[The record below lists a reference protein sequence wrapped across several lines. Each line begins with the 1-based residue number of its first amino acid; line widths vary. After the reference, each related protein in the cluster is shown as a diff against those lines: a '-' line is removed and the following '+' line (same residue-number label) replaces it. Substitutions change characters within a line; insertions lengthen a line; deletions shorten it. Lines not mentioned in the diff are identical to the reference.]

1 MPTAQD
7 ILETLVRLEGT
18 GQYVSGMERLDA
30 AHRKTAESQLRLIA
44 QQRQFATA
52 GAAIAGVSATAAVF
66 VLRQADAFDKYR
78 NKLEIATQ
86 STEKA
91 ARIFEAAKQYANV
104 TPFSTGG
111 VVDAAARLEMYGMT
125 AAKWLPLAGDMAGAM
140 GRDITQAVEAIADAV
155 SGGGLERLKEFG
167 VGSMQLKKAGWTG
180 SYQDQQGIESM
191 KKALADL
198 IGERYMGGAAR
209 MSTTLSGKLST
220 LQGEFETLAADIGND
235 LKPQVMSMVS
245 NGIRLINLLKD
256 IGPAGRKMAADL
268 LTIGAVGGTVAVIVG
283 KYKMWQTQQA
293 LMRMIAQQTAIANQ
307 EEAAAVNTAAA
318 AYDKKAASQRGA
330 NASGQAQTATAQASA
345 AVNRSHPML
354 WDSMDDYVNGPVRT
368 GTRTGAGAGGSG
380 WTRSGFF
387 GRPQNGL
394 FGGRYGRPL
403 QGTAGMIQQTAG
415 FTMAATSLSR
425 VDWGG
430 EWKAGSDNIAQLAKA
445 AGYAAG
451 AFNPLIFAATGAA
464 DALGNIIDAAAQKRL
479 DRAAAEA
486 DRGIGFGPGGNPL
499 RTSEELQKEYERQ
512 RELLPGRYESPDDFV
527 KRIRKAQA
535 EAEARANRTKQQR
548 KERADVEAAL
558 GLAKPQQDVL
568 STRSGVAES
577 AYKDLLDQ
585 SKAADDL
592 IRNYSRLQGLL
603 GNVTRAMDAEAKQH
617 ERTAGLL
624 AQKAGLTK
632 DAAEKADLLA
642 QAEQELAAAG
652 QLQAESTRMQRDL
665 TNELADAQKR
675 LAEEARKATK
685 ELIDQQFAATDKG
698 IGTQEAKLR
707 FLAAA
712 YGETSGQAKSAYEQ
726 LAKMNAA
733 GAQQAFMLGD
743 LARGYDMVTSA
754 IEAMRSAQNVLT
766 KSLEKSLD
774 VGSAYADY
782 LDAIGQTEQADA
794 FRRQSLSRKQADLAQ
809 QYFAEGDAASGYR
822 AAAAAERLAR
832 TGMKPEKGKR
842 GGVIGGIGN
851 DADVFGGKA
860 VTGALYA
867 PAMQAANRQPIIVQ
881 PQTNINLQDGFID
894 KSKIRVHVNKGN
906 AYEALAQ

>member
-78 NKLEIATQ
+78 NKLEIATK

-111 VVDAAARLEMYGMT
+111 AVDAAARLEMYGMT

-167 VGSMQLKKAGWTG
+167 VGSMQLTKAGWTG

-268 LTIGAVGGTVAVIVG
+268 LTIGAVGGTVALIVG

-307 EEAAAVNTAAA
+307 EEAAAVNMAAA

-451 AFNPLIFAATGAA
+451 AFNPLILAATGAA
-464 DALGNIIDAAAQKRL
+464 DALGNVIDTIAQKGL

-486 DRGIGFGPGGNPL
+486 NRGIGFGPGGNPL
-499 RTSEELQKEYERQ
+499 RTTEELQKQYEKE
-512 RELLPGRYESPDDFV
+512 RELLPGRYESPADFI
-527 KRIRKAQA
+527 KRIRKAQE
-535 EAEARANRTKQQR
+535 EADARAARTRRTR
-548 KERADVEAAL
+548 KERADVEGAL
-558 GLAKPQQDVL
+558 ALAKPQQDVL
-568 STRSGVAES
+568 STRSGVAEG

-632 DAAEKADLLA
+632 DAAEKAELLA

-665 TNELADAQKR
+665 TNELADAQKEQ
-675 LAEEARKATK
+675 AEKASEAMRKASADRMKSAEARAALIETVFGEESDQARQAQE
-685 ELIDQQFAATDKG
+685 ELARLYAA
-698 IGTQEAKLR
+698 E
-707 FLAAA
+707 
-712 YGETSGQAKSAYEQ
+712 
-726 LAKMNAA
+726 
-733 GAQQAFMLGD
+733 AQQAMALGD
-743 LARGYDMVTSA
+743 VADAHTLARQAVEAHRNAQRDLTGE
-754 IEAMRSAQNVLT
+754 IETA
-766 KSLEKSLD
+766 LD

-794 FRRQSLSRKQADLAQ
+794 FRRQSLSRKQAELAQ

-832 TGMKPEKGKR
+832 TGMKPERGKR
-842 GGVIGGIGN
+842 GGFIGGIGN
-851 DADVFGGKA
+851 DMDVFGGKA

>member
-78 NKLEIATQ
+78 NKLEIATK
-86 STEKA
+86 SPEKA

-111 VVDAAARLEMYGMT
+111 AVDAAARLEMYGMT

-167 VGSMQLKKAGWTG
+167 VGSMQLTKAGWTG

-268 LTIGAVGGTVAVIVG
+268 LTIGAVGGTVALIVG

-307 EEAAAVNTAAA
+307 EEAAAVNMAAA

-451 AFNPLIFAATGAA
+451 AFNPLILAATGAA
-464 DALGNIIDAAAQKRL
+464 DALGNVIDTIAQKGL

-486 DRGIGFGPGGNPL
+486 NRGIGFGPGGNPL
-499 RTSEELQKEYERQ
+499 RTTEELQKQYEKE
-512 RELLPGRYESPDDFV
+512 RELLPGRYESPADFI
-527 KRIRKAQA
+527 KRIRKAQE
-535 EAEARANRTKQQR
+535 EADARAARTRRTR
-548 KERADVEAAL
+548 KERADVEGAL
-558 GLAKPQQDVL
+558 ALAKPQQDVL
-568 STRSGVAES
+568 STRSGVAEG

-632 DAAEKADLLA
+632 DAAEKAELLA

-665 TNELADAQKR
+665 TNELADARKDLSKQD
-675 LAEEARKATK
+675 EDNARKARQRVMD
-685 ELIDQQFAATDKG
+685 EQQERASLIETV
-698 IGTQEAKLR
+698 
-707 FLAAA
+707 
-712 YGETSGQAKSAYEQ
+712 YGKNSPQMRQAHE
-726 LAKMNAA
+726 
-733 GAQQAFMLGD
+733 D
-743 LARGYDMVTSA
+743 LARLYAG
-754 IEAMRSAQNVLT
+754 EAAHAQQLGEMADAYRFARL
-766 KSLEKSLD
+766 SLEEYRAAIKTLSGAMEEALD

-832 TGMKPEKGKR
+832 TGMKPERGKR
-842 GGVIGGIGN
+842 GGFIGGIGN
-851 DADVFGGKA
+851 DMDVFGGKA

>member
-7 ILETLVRLEGT
+7 ILETLVRLEGA

-66 VLRQADAFDKYR
+66 VLRQADAFDRYR
-78 NKLEIATQ
+78 NKLEIATK

-111 VVDAAARLEMYGMT
+111 AVDAAARLEMYGMT

-167 VGSMQLKKAGWTG
+167 VGSMQLTKAGWTG

-479 DRAAAEA
+479 DRAAEA
-486 DRGIGFGPGGNPL
+486 ANVGVGFGPGGNPL
-499 RTSEELQKEYERQ
+499 RTSEELQKQYERE
-512 RELLPGRYESPDDFV
+512 RELLPGRYESPDDFI

-558 GLAKPQQDVL
+558 ALAKPRQDVL

-624 AQKAGLTK
+624 AQKAGQTK

-665 TNELADAQKR
+665 TNELADAQKEQ
-675 LAEEARKATK
+675 AEKASEAMRKASADRMKNAEARAALIETVFGEESDQARQAQE
-685 ELIDQQFAATDKG
+685 ELARLYAA
-698 IGTQEAKLR
+698 E
-707 FLAAA
+707 
-712 YGETSGQAKSAYEQ
+712 
-726 LAKMNAA
+726 
-733 GAQQAFMLGD
+733 AQQAMALGD
-743 LARGYDMVTSA
+743 VADAHTLARQAVEAHRNAQRDLTGE
-754 IEAMRSAQNVLT
+754 IEKA
-766 KSLEKSLD
+766 LD

-832 TGMKPEKGKR
+832 AGMKPEKGKR
-842 GGVIGGIGN
+842 GGFIGGIGG
-851 DADVFGGKA
+851 DMDVFGGKA

>member
-78 NKLEIATQ
+78 NKLEIATK

-111 VVDAAARLEMYGMT
+111 VVDAEARLEMYGMT

-180 SYQDQQGIESM
+180 SHQDQQGIESM

-268 LTIGAVGGTVAVIVG
+268 LTIGAVGGTVALIVG

-486 DRGIGFGPGGNPL
+486 NRGIGFGPGGNPL
-499 RTSEELQKEYERQ
+499 RTSEELQKQYERE
-512 RELLPGRYESPDDFV
+512 RELLPGRYESPDEFI

-665 TNELADAQKR
+665 TNKLADAQKEQ
-675 LAEEARKATK
+675 AEKASEAMRKASADRMKNAEARAALIETVFGEESDQARQAQE
-685 ELIDQQFAATDKG
+685 ELARLYAA
-698 IGTQEAKLR
+698 E
-707 FLAAA
+707 
-712 YGETSGQAKSAYEQ
+712 
-726 LAKMNAA
+726 
-733 GAQQAFMLGD
+733 AQQAMALGD
-743 LARGYDMVTSA
+743 VADAHTLARQAVEAHRNAQRDLTGE
-754 IEAMRSAQNVLT
+754 IEKA
-766 KSLEKSLD
+766 LD

-832 TGMKPEKGKR
+832 AGMKPEKGKR
-842 GGVIGGIGN
+842 GGFIGGIGN

>member
-78 NKLEIATQ
+78 NKLEIATK

-111 VVDAAARLEMYGMT
+111 VTDAAARLEMYGMT

-167 VGSMQLKKAGWTG
+167 VGSMQLTKAGWTG

-268 LTIGAVGGTVAVIVG
+268 LTIGAVGGTVALIVG

-307 EEAAAVNTAAA
+307 EEAAAVNAAAA

-354 WDSMDDYVNGPVRT
+354 WDSMDDYVNGPVGR
-368 GTRTGAGAGGSG
+368 GMRTGAGAGGSG

-535 EAEARANRTKQQR
+535 EAEARANRTKQRR

-558 GLAKPQQDVL
+558 ALAKPRQDVL

-632 DAAEKADLLA
+632 DAAEKAELLA

-652 QLQAESTRMQRDL
+652 QLQAEATAMQRDL
-665 TNELADAQKR
+665 TEKLRDARKDLSKQD
-675 LAEEARKATK
+675 EEDARKARQRVMD
-685 ELIDQQFAATDKG
+685 EQQERASLVETVYGKNSPQMRQAHEDLARLYAGEAAHAQQLGET
-698 IGTQEAKLR
+698 
-707 FLAAA
+707 AAA
-712 YGETSGQAKSAYEQ
+712 YR
-726 LAKMNAA
+726 
-733 GAQQAFMLGD
+733 F
-743 LARGYDMVTSA
+743 AR
-754 IEAMRSAQNVLT
+754 L
-766 KSLEKSLD
+766 SLEEYRAAMETLSGAMEEALD

-809 QYFAEGDAASGYR
+809 QYFAQGDAASGYR

-832 TGMKPEKGKR
+832 AGMKPEKGKR
-842 GGVIGGIGN
+842 GGFIGGIGN

>member
-30 AHRKTAESQLRLIA
+30 AHRKAAESQLRLIA
-44 QQRQFATA
+44 QQRQFAMA

-78 NKLEIATQ
+78 NKLEIATK

-368 GTRTGAGAGGSG
+368 GTRTGAGGSG

-486 DRGIGFGPGGNPL
+486 NRGIGFGPGGNPL

-512 RELLPGRYESPDDFV
+512 RELLPGRYESPDDFI

-624 AQKAGLTK
+624 AQKAGQTQ

-665 TNELADAQKR
+665 TNELADAQKEQ
-675 LAEEARKATK
+675 AEKASEAMRKASADRMKNAEARAALIETVFGEESDQARQAQE
-685 ELIDQQFAATDKG
+685 ELARLYAA
-698 IGTQEAKLR
+698 E
-707 FLAAA
+707 
-712 YGETSGQAKSAYEQ
+712 
-726 LAKMNAA
+726 
-733 GAQQAFMLGD
+733 AQQAMALGD
-743 LARGYDMVTSA
+743 VADAHTLARQAVEAHRNAQRDLTGE
-754 IEAMRSAQNVLT
+754 IEKA
-766 KSLEKSLD
+766 LD

-832 TGMKPEKGKR
+832 AGMKPEKGKR
-842 GGVIGGIGN
+842 GGFIGGIGN

>member
-7 ILETLVRLEGT
+7 ILETLVRLEGA

-66 VLRQADAFDKYR
+66 VLRQADAFDRYR

-293 LMRMIAQQTAIANQ
+293 LMRMIAKQTAIANQ

-486 DRGIGFGPGGNPL
+486 SAAFGFGPGGNPL

-624 AQKAGLTK
+624 AQKAGQTK

-665 TNELADAQKR
+665 TNKLADAQKEQ
-675 LAEEARKATK
+675 AEKASEAMRKASADRMKNAEARAALIETVFGEESDQARQAQE
-685 ELIDQQFAATDKG
+685 ELARLYAA
-698 IGTQEAKLR
+698 E
-707 FLAAA
+707 
-712 YGETSGQAKSAYEQ
+712 
-726 LAKMNAA
+726 
-733 GAQQAFMLGD
+733 AQQAMALGD
-743 LARGYDMVTSA
+743 VADAHTLARQAVEAHRNAQRDLTGE
-754 IEAMRSAQNVLT
+754 IEKA
-766 KSLEKSLD
+766 LD

-809 QYFAEGDAASGYR
+809 QYFAQGDAASGYR

-832 TGMKPEKGKR
+832 TGMKPERGKR
-842 GGVIGGIGN
+842 GGFIGGIGN

>member
-7 ILETLVRLEGT
+7 ILETLVRLEGA

-66 VLRQADAFDKYR
+66 VLRQADAFDRYR

-293 LMRMIAQQTAIANQ
+293 LMRMIAKQTAIANQ

-486 DRGIGFGPGGNPL
+486 GAAFGFGPGGNPL
-499 RTSEELQKEYERQ
+499 RTSEELQKEYERE

-624 AQKAGLTK
+624 AQKAGQTK

-665 TNELADAQKR
+665 TNKLADAQKKQ
-675 LAEEARKATK
+675 AEKASEAMRKASADRMKNAEARAALIETVFGEESDQARQAQE
-685 ELIDQQFAATDKG
+685 ELARLYAA
-698 IGTQEAKLR
+698 E
-707 FLAAA
+707 
-712 YGETSGQAKSAYEQ
+712 
-726 LAKMNAA
+726 
-733 GAQQAFMLGD
+733 AQQAMALGD
-743 LARGYDMVTSA
+743 VADAHTLARQAVEAHRNAQRDLTGE
-754 IEAMRSAQNVLT
+754 IEKA
-766 KSLEKSLD
+766 LD

-832 TGMKPEKGKR
+832 AGMKPEKGKR
-842 GGVIGGIGN
+842 GGFIGGIGN

>member
-7 ILETLVRLEGT
+7 ILETLVRLEGA

-66 VLRQADAFDKYR
+66 VLRQADAFDRYR
-78 NKLEIATQ
+78 NKLEIATK

-111 VVDAAARLEMYGMT
+111 AVDAAARLEMYGMT

-167 VGSMQLKKAGWTG
+167 VGSMQLTKAGWTG

-479 DRAAAEA
+479 DRAAEA
-486 DRGIGFGPGGNPL
+486 ANVGVGFGPGGNPL
-499 RTSEELQKEYERQ
+499 RTSEELQKQYERE
-512 RELLPGRYESPDDFV
+512 RELLPGRYESPDDFI

-624 AQKAGLTK
+624 AQKAGQTK

-665 TNELADAQKR
+665 TNELADAQKEQ
-675 LAEEARKATK
+675 AEKASEAMRKASADRMKNAEARAALIETVFGEESDQARQAQE
-685 ELIDQQFAATDKG
+685 ELARLYAA
-698 IGTQEAKLR
+698 E
-707 FLAAA
+707 
-712 YGETSGQAKSAYEQ
+712 
-726 LAKMNAA
+726 
-733 GAQQAFMLGD
+733 AQQAMALGD
-743 LARGYDMVTSA
+743 VADAHTLARQAVEAHRNAQRDLTGE
-754 IEAMRSAQNVLT
+754 IEKA
-766 KSLEKSLD
+766 LD

-832 TGMKPEKGKR
+832 AGMKPEKGKR
-842 GGVIGGIGN
+842 GGFIGGIGG
-851 DADVFGGKA
+851 DMDGFGGKA

>member
-78 NKLEIATQ
+78 NKLEIATK

-111 VVDAAARLEMYGMT
+111 VTDAAARLEMYGMT

-167 VGSMQLKKAGWTG
+167 IGSMQLKKAGWTE
-180 SYQDQQGIESM
+180 SYKDQQGIESM

-220 LQGEFETLAADIGND
+220 LQGEFETLAAEIGND
-235 LKPQVMSMVS
+235 LKPQVMGLVDG
-245 NGIRLINLLKD
+245 GIRLIGVAKA
-256 IGPAGRKMAADL
+256 IGPEGRRMVADL
-268 LTIGAVGGTVAVIVG
+268 LTVGVVGGTVAAIVG

-330 NASGQAQTATAQASA
+330 NASGQAQAATAQASA
-345 AVNRSHPML
+345 AANRSHPML
-354 WDSMDDYVNGPVRT
+354 WDSMDDYVNGPVGR
-368 GTRTGAGAGGSG
+368 GMRTGAGADGSG

-451 AFNPLIFAATGAA
+451 AFNPLILAATGAA
-464 DALGNIIDAAAQKRL
+464 DALGNVIDTIAQKRL

-486 DRGIGFGPGGNPL
+486 NRGIGFGPGGNPL
-499 RTSEELQKEYERQ
+499 RTTEELQKQYEKE
-512 RELLPGRYESPDDFV
+512 RELLPGRYESPADFI

-535 EAEARANRTKQQR
+535 EAEARANRTKQRR
-548 KERADVEAAL
+548 KERADVVAAL
-558 GLAKPQQDVL
+558 GLAKPRQDVL

-592 IRNYSRLQGLL
+592 IRNYSRLQELL

-624 AQKAGLTK
+624 AQKAGQTK
-632 DAAEKADLLA
+632 DAAEKAELLA

-665 TNELADAQKR
+665 TNELADAQKEQ
-675 LAEEARKATK
+675 AEKASEAMRKASADRMKNAEARAALIETVFGEESDQARQAQE
-685 ELIDQQFAATDKG
+685 ELARLYAA
-698 IGTQEAKLR
+698 E
-707 FLAAA
+707 
-712 YGETSGQAKSAYEQ
+712 
-726 LAKMNAA
+726 
-733 GAQQAFMLGD
+733 AQQAMALGD
-743 LARGYDMVTSA
+743 VADAHTLARQAVEAHRNAQRDLTGE
-754 IEAMRSAQNVLT
+754 IEKA
-766 KSLEKSLD
+766 LD

-809 QYFAEGDAASGYR
+809 QYFAQGDAASGYR

-832 TGMKPEKGKR
+832 AGMKPERGKR
-842 GGVIGGIGN
+842 GGFIGGIGG
-851 DADVFGGKA
+851 DMDVFGGKA

-867 PAMQAANRQPIIVQ
+867 PATQAANRQPIIVQ